1 MKDKELKF
9 TAEEMVARQCSESGL
24 NREEVLEIST
34 FCFLEQYI
42 RDEITKEDLVELSNY
57 LQTPLN
63 MEEVENLKTKRKKQA
78 EYRFNHKARK
88 LIERKKKKFEGQR
101 FKGNGLNIAIGM
113 AIFDDVVSGKITEEL
128 WLKACEF
135 LGLRDKDFELK
146 KCKKEEK

>member
-1 MKDKELKF
+1 MTKEEIKKV
-9 TAEEMVARQCSESGL
+9 AEEMIEAQCDESGCV
-24 NREEVLEIST
+24 REEVLEVST

-42 RDEITKEDLVELSNY
+42 RDEITKEDLIELSEY
-57 LQTPLN
+57 LETPLD
-63 MEEVENLKTKRKKQA
+63 MEEVEKLKVKRKKQA

-101 FKGNGLNIAIGM
+101 FEGNGLNMAIGM
-113 AIFDDVVSGKITEEL
+113 AIFDEVVSGKITEEL

>member
-1 MKDKELKF
+1 MNKELIEKE
-9 TAEEMVARQCSESGL
+9 AEEMISAQCEESGL
-24 NREEVLEIST
+24 TREEVLEVST
-34 FCFLEQYI
+34 FCFLEKYLQG
-42 RDEITKEDLVELSNY
+42 EITKEELVEFSNY

-63 MEEVENLKTKRKKQA
+63 MEEVEKLKAKRKKQA

-135 LGLRDKDFELK
+135 LGLRDKGFELK
-146 KCKKEEK
+146 KCKNEEK